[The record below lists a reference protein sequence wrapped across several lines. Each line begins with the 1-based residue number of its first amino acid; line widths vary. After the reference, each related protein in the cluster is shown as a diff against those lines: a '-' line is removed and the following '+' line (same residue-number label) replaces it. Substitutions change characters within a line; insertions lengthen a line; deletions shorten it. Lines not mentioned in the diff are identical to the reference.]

1 MGVAA
6 LAALPTGVVLAQRL
20 EGVRLLDAAFSVPVA
35 AVLGVI
41 ALGLGGNARREV
53 QLTLGRV
60 GEDGLAR
67 TGRLLGGLALYLALT
82 AALALGVYGLLTLFA
97 G

>member
-1 MGVAA
+1 VGLAA
-6 LAALPTGVVLAQRL
+6 LAALPAGVVLAQRI

-35 AVLGVI
+35 AVLGIV

-60 GEDGLAR
+60 GGDRLAQ

-82 AALALGVYGLLTLFA
+82 AALALGVYGLLSFFA
-97 G
+97 R